1 VVLSL
6 GLNKAR
12 KKNKL
17 NLLIGVDLGTSETKA
32 GLFDLEGNLLRLAR
46 REYPILTGTEPG
58 YAEQDP
64 ETWWK
69 AVCETLREIARGV
82 DASDLAA
89 LCVQG
94 QGPSLVTIDAQGR
107 PLNNTI
113 LWMDARTTTERD
125 ELSKRLGVQVSP
137 FTSLPQAM
145 WLKRHRAEAYHQA
158 RWFLTSWDFV
168 AYRLCGQAASSIL
181 ASFHPFPPQEL
192 SAAELPAS
200 LFAPAVE
207 AGRPIAGLTSKA
219 ARQTGLPEGL
229 PVVAGTHDGMA
240 TFIGAGLVD
249 VGRAADVNGTS
260 GGLALCWN
268 GPIEER
274 GIFSTA
280 WIHPGEYIVGGA
292 MAALGK
298 ALDWY
303 RDLVAGPEAS
313 LHDLIEGA
321 MTTPLGADG
330 LIFLPYLAGERAP
343 IWDPQARG
351 VLFGL
356 TLQHTRHHVARAV
369 LESVAFAIR
378 HLAERLVEAGA
389 RISEM
394 RVCGG
399 QAQSASWNQIKAD
412 VTGLPVAVPQVTEAA
427 LMGAAVLAGVGA
439 GLVSNVTPG
448 ANQMVHINQVLEPDP
463 KRHQHYTHLYRV
475 YARLYPDLCD
485 TFHQLNEITREPP
498 TLPVA

>member
-1 VVLSL
+1 MS
-6 GLNKAR
+6 
-12 KKNKL
+12 
-17 NLLIGVDLGTSETKA
+17 LLIGVDLGTSETKA
-32 GLFDLEGNLLRLAR
+32 GLFDLEGNLLRLVR
-46 REYPILTGTEPG
+46 REYPILTGSEPG
-58 YAEQDP
+58 HAEQDP

-82 DASDLAA
+82 DADDLAA
-89 LCVQG
+89 VCVQG
-94 QGPSLVTIDAQGR
+94 QGPSLVMVDAQGR
-107 PLNNTI
+107 PLANTI
-113 LWMDARTTTERD
+113 LWMDTRTTAERD
-125 ELSKRLGVQVSP
+125 ELSKRLGAPVSP
-137 FTSLPQAM
+137 FASLPQAM
-145 WLKRHRAEAYHQA
+145 WLKRHRAGAYRQA
-158 RWFLTSWDFV
+158 RWFLTSWDFI
-168 AYRLCGQAASSIL
+168 AYRLCGRAVSSIL

-192 SAAELPAS
+192 AAAELPAS

-207 AGRPIAGLTSKA
+207 AGQLIAGLTPQA
-219 ARQTGLPEGL
+219 ARETGLSEGL

-249 VGRAADVNGTS
+249 VGRSADVNGTS

-268 GPIEER
+268 GPIEEN

-298 ALDWY
+298 ALNWY
-303 RDLVAGPEAS
+303 RDLVSSPETG

-321 MTTPLGADG
+321 VTIPPGADG

-343 IWDPQARG
+343 VWDPQAKG
-351 VLFGL
+351 VFFGL
-356 TLQHTRHHVARAV
+356 TLQHTRHHLARAV

-378 HLAERLVEAGA
+378 HLAERLFEVGGW
-389 RISEM
+389 ISEM

-412 VTGLPVAVPQVTEAA
+412 VTGFPVAVPQVTEAA

-439 GLVSNVTPG
+439 GLVPDITAG
-448 ANQMVHINQVLEPDP
+448 TNQMVRINQVLEPDP

-475 YARLYPDLCD
+475 YERLYPDLCD
-485 TFHQLNEITREPP
+485 AFHQLDEIAREPP
-498 TLPVA
+498 TLRSCGIKKSGERGGMV